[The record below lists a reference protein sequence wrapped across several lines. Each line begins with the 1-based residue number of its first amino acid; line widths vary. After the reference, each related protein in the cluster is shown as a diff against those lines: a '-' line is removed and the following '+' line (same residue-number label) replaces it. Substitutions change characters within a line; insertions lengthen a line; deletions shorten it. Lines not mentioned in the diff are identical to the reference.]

1 MPPFFSLIVTHKFR
15 LDMADVGHTTNS
27 GQPLKTRQVLRCPS
41 LEKRGNGEIFDST
54 EKPLGM
60 LRRADT
66 STSSVERKILNVI
79 NPLPVRPQALE
90 G

>member
-1 MPPFFSLIVTHKFR
+1 MLSEAKFPR
-15 LDMADVGHTTNS
+15 LLGSVIDG
-27 GQPLKTRQVLRCPS
+27 
-41 LEKRGNGEIFDST
+41 DSA

-60 LRRADT
+60 LRRAHT

-79 NPLPVRPQALE
+79 NPLPVRPEALE